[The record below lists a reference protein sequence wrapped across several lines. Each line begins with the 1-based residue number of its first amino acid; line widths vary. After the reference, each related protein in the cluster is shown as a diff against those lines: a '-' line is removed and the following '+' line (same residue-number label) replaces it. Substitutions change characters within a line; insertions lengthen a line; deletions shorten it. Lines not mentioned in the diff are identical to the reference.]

1 MAAAKTATV
10 QPFVIKAPSY
20 KTVTIRIIGTAPYVF
35 NKFGS
40 EARNMM
46 REKQAQGGTS
56 KTSKA
61 ARAPKDFEALG
72 EQSVHRDINEGWAG
86 IPCTAFRSA
95 IVRAG
100 CTVGAK
106 MTDLK
111 QLVRVHGEPK
121 HVEHCVRNDTGVAD
135 IRPRRMLD
143 PGWTATLRITFDSDF
158 IAPESLGN
166 LLLRAGMSV
175 GVGAGRAF
183 SKDSVGM
190 GWGSFTIV
198 EGKPSK
204 KGS

>member
-1 MAAAKTATV
+1 
-10 QPFVIKAPSY
+10 
-20 KTVTIRIIGTAPYVF
+20 
-35 NKFGS
+35 
-40 EARNMM
+40 
-46 REKQAQGGTS
+46 
-56 KTSKA
+56 
-61 ARAPKDFEALG
+61 
-72 EQSVHRDINEGWAG
+72 
-86 IPCTAFRSA
+86 
-95 IVRAG
+95 
-100 CTVGAK
+100 

-111 QLVRVHGEPK
+111 QLVFIEADGINDEGQQLVRVYGEPK

-204 KGS
+204 KGN